1 MTPKSFTDLHK
12 NHQGK
17 VSDKWSF
24 YLDQYELLFN
34 PLRDKTISL
43 FEIGIQNGGSL
54 EVWSKY
60 FPRAKV
66 FVGCDIDKKYSK
78 LTFQDPRINL
88 VVGDANQ
95 QKIQKEVIQKGPFD
109 IVIDDGSHRS
119 GDIIKSFVNYFPHLA
134 ENGVYVI
141 EDLHCSYWEHF
152 EGGLFAPYSSMT
164 FFKQLT
170 DLINYEHW
178 GVSKDYT
185 EILKGVSVEY
195 DLKLK
200 QNVLEKIKSI
210 EFLNSMCVIRKSSG
224 KTPELGLRV
233 VSGKDPTVY
242 DLRELNATKSIPPSQ
257 FNNAFSLR
265 KLPPAEE
272 VIDLYKQIQTQ
283 ETKIQ
288 TQETKIQTQETKI
301 QTQETKIQTQENSLN
316 LIINSRSWKITKPL
330 RFLVKCLRG
339 LKTSKELRDLN
350 SAVDPVVTN
359 VKINDELIHSSA
371 SFDALSGLVQST
383 QPRDLKEDKA
393 TLIAFYLPQYHII
406 PENSEWWGPGFTE
419 WTNVVKGRPN
429 FDGHYQ
435 PRLPRE
441 LGFYDLSKI
450 DVIRKQAEMAKLYGV
465 GAFCFYYYWF
475 SGRRILEAPIDN
487 FLHSDID
494 MPYCLCWANENW
506 TRTWDGDSRG
516 VLLEQKYLQSDPQ
529 EFIDSALP
537 HFADSRYL
545 KVDGKP
551 MLVVYRAKDIPS
563 TEKVFRIWR
572 KAVHAAGFPDL
583 HIVVVDFYDI
593 ARPDEVGADALVEF
607 PPHKFNGPEIVP
619 DKLPS
624 IINKEFCGGI
634 IDYAK
639 IIAKSANRPVPDF
652 TLYRGIMPSWDNTA
666 RRQNNP
672 TIAYGSSPK
681 LFEYWLRYVRAY
693 TREVISDR
701 PDNFIFINAWN
712 EWGEGCHLEP
722 DQNFGLKY
730 LDAVKSSSYFDGSLA
745 GSDKAR
751 DVLITAASASIQMR
765 HGYPK
770 ESTLEIEQRLRST
783 LKPIPRA
790 QKISYK
796 LRKYPIVHFVGKC
809 IYKIYRAIWFR

>member
-1 MTPKSFTDLHK
+1 MTPKTLTDLHK
-12 NHQGK
+12 KHQGK

-24 YLDQYELLFN
+24 YLDQYERLFN

-66 FVGCDIDKKYSK
+66 FVGCDIDKKCSNLVY
-78 LTFQDPRINL
+78 QDSRINL
-88 VVGDANQ
+88 VIGDANKP
-95 QKIQKEVIQKGPFD
+95 KIQKEVIKKGGPFD

-119 GDIIKSFVNYFPHLA
+119 GDIIKSFVNYFPYLA
-134 ENGVYVI
+134 NNGVYVI
-141 EDLHCSYWEHF
+141 EDLHCSYWEDF
-152 EGGLFAPYSSMT
+152 EGGLFAPYSSMM

-170 DLINYEHW
+170 DLVNYEHW
-178 GVSKDYT
+178 GVSKNYT
-185 EILKGVSVEY
+185 EILKGFSVQY

-200 QNVLEKIKSI
+200 QDVLEKIESI

-224 KTPELGLRV
+224 KTPELGLRIIN
-233 VSGKDPTVY
+233 GKDAAISSHIK
-242 DLRELNATKSIPPSQ
+242 LNSTKSIPPSQ
-257 FNNAFSLR
+257 VHNVFSEK

-283 ETKIQ
+283 ETLI
-288 TQETKIQTQETKI
+288 
-301 QTQETKIQTQENSLN
+301 N
-316 LIINSRSWKITKPL
+316 LMVNSRSWKITRPL
-330 RFLVKCLRG
+330 RFLVRWLNS
-339 LKTSKELRDLN
+339 LKTQKEPKDLN
-350 SAVDPVVTN
+350 SAVHPVATN
-359 VKINDELIHSSA
+359 VDIKEELIRSSA
-371 SFDALSGLVQST
+371 SFDALSGQEPST
-383 QPRDLKEDKA
+383 QSRNFKEDKA
-393 TLIAFYLPQYHII
+393 TLVAFYLPQYHVI
-406 PENSEWWGPGFTE
+406 PENSEWWGAGFTE
-419 WTNVVKGRPN
+419 WTNVVKGRQN

-435 PRLPRE
+435 PHLPRE
-441 LGFYDLSKI
+441 LGFYDLSNV

-487 FLHSDID
+487 FLRSDID

-516 VLLEQKYLQSDPQ
+516 VLLEQKYLESDPK
-529 EFIDSALP
+529 EFIESVLP

-607 PPHKFNGPEIVP
+607 PPHKFNGPGLAP
-619 DKLPS
+619 DELPI
-624 IINKEFCGGI
+624 IINSEFSGGI

-639 IIAKSANRPVPDF
+639 IIAQSANRPVPDF
-652 TLYRGIMPSWDNTA
+652 TLYRGIMPSWDNTP

-672 TIAYGSSPK
+672 TIAYGASPK
-681 LFEYWLRYVRAY
+681 LFGYWLKYVRAY
-693 TREVISDR
+693 TREVISGR

-722 DQNFGLKY
+722 DQKFGLKY
-730 LDAVKSSSYFDGSLA
+730 LDEVKSSSFFDASSA

-751 DVLITAASASIQMR
+751 DDLITAASASIQMR
-765 HGYPK
+765 HSYLK

-783 LKPIPRA
+783 LKPNAIA
-790 QKISYK
+790 QKIGYK
-796 LRKYPIVHFVGKC
+796 LQKYPIVYFVGKY
-809 IYKIYRAIWFR
+809 IYKIYHAIRIR

>member
-1 MTPKSFTDLHK
+1 VENKNNINYKNLVDIASFSPKSVEFPYPWIGHIPFMCWFLKELKPKIFVELGTHLGNSYFSACQLVKESKLKTKCFAVDTWEGDEQSGYYGNQVFEQVSSNNIANYQEFSKLIRMKFDDAVLHFKDQSIDLLHIDGLHTYEAVHHDFTTWLPKMSTDGFIIFHDTKVTERGFGVWKLWSELIKLYPNNFEFDHSYGLGVIGLGRHCNIESLYNFFSEKEKFK
-12 NHQGK
+12 NYFSVLGESIK
-17 VSDKWSF
+17 NR
-24 YLDQYELLFN
+24 YELNKFKQDAI
-34 PLRDKTISL
+34 LRDQALIERDQAL
-43 FEIGIQNGGSL
+43 II
-54 EVWSKY
+54 
-60 FPRAKV
+60 R
-66 FVGCDIDKKYSK
+66 
-78 LTFQDPRINL
+78 
-88 VVGDANQ
+88 DA
-95 QKIQKEVIQKGPFD
+95 
-109 IVIDDGSHRS
+109 
-119 GDIIKSFVNYFPHLA
+119 
-134 ENGVYVI
+134 
-141 EDLHCSYWEHF
+141 
-152 EGGLFAPYSSMT
+152 
-164 FFKQLT
+164 
-170 DLINYEHW
+170 
-178 GVSKDYT
+178 
-185 EILKGVSVEY
+185 
-195 DLKLK
+195 
-200 QNVLEKIKSI
+200 
-210 EFLNSMCVIRKSSG
+210 
-224 KTPELGLRV
+224 
-233 VSGKDPTVY
+233 
-242 DLRELNATKSIPPSQ
+242 
-257 FNNAFSLR
+257 
-265 KLPPAEE
+265 
-272 VIDLYKQIQTQ
+272 QIQTL
-283 ETKIQ
+283 
-288 TQETKIQTQETKI
+288 
-301 QTQETKIQTQENSLN
+301 ENQLKLMN
-316 LIINSRSWKITKPL
+316 NSRSWKITKPL
-330 RFLVKCLRG
+330 RFLVKCLRS

-350 SAVDPVVTN
+350 STVEPVATN
-359 VKINDELIHSSA
+359 VNINDELIHSSA
-371 SFDALSGLVQST
+371 SFDALSGLAPST
-383 QPRDLKEDKA
+383 KPRDLKEDTA

-435 PRLPRE
+435 PHLPRE
-441 LGFYDLSKI
+441 LGFYDLSNI
-450 DVIRKQAEMAKLYGV
+450 DIIRKQAEMAKLYGV

-475 SGRRILEAPIDN
+475 SGRRILEAPVDN

-506 TRTWDGDSRG
+506 TRTWDGNSQG
-516 VLLEQKYLQSDPQ
+516 VLLEQKYLESDPQ
-529 EFIDSALP
+529 EFIESALP
-537 HFADSRYL
+537 YFADSRYL

-607 PPHKFNGPEIVP
+607 PPHKFNGPEIAP

-672 TIAYGSSPK
+672 TIAYGSSPE
-681 LFEYWLRYVRAY
+681 LFEYWLKYVRAY

-722 DQNFGLKY
+722 DQDFGLKY

>member
-1 MTPKSFTDLHK
+1 M
-12 NHQGK
+12 
-17 VSDKWSF
+17 
-24 YLDQYELLFN
+24 
-34 PLRDKTISL
+34 
-43 FEIGIQNGGSL
+43 
-54 EVWSKY
+54 
-60 FPRAKV
+60 
-66 FVGCDIDKKYSK
+66 
-78 LTFQDPRINL
+78 
-88 VVGDANQ
+88 
-95 QKIQKEVIQKGPFD
+95 
-109 IVIDDGSHRS
+109 
-119 GDIIKSFVNYFPHLA
+119 
-134 ENGVYVI
+134 
-141 EDLHCSYWEHF
+141 
-152 EGGLFAPYSSMT
+152 
-164 FFKQLT
+164 
-170 DLINYEHW
+170 
-178 GVSKDYT
+178 
-185 EILKGVSVEY
+185 
-195 DLKLK
+195 
-200 QNVLEKIKSI
+200 
-210 EFLNSMCVIRKSSG
+210 
-224 KTPELGLRV
+224 
-233 VSGKDPTVY
+233 PT
-242 DLRELNATKSIPPSQ
+242 K
-257 FNNAFSLR
+257 
-265 KLPPAEE
+265 EE
-272 VIDLYKQIQTQ
+272 VINFVDKKLNRSKLNSNIHILDQDVIDFYTDKYNRIKTFNSNFSTISKSFIKTEQQARTITTLNQSLSQRKEEIEQQARTITTLNQSLSSKDQQSAVLKKQLEDIH
-283 ETKIQ
+283 KDY
-288 TQETKIQTQETKI
+288 
-301 QTQETKIQTQENSLN
+301 L
-316 LIINSRSWKITKPL
+316 NSRLWKITKPL
-330 RFLVKCLRG
+330 RFLVKCLRS
-339 LKTSKELRDLN
+339 LKTSKELIDLN
-350 SAVDPVVTN
+350 FVTHPAATN
-359 VKINDELIHSSA
+359 IKINDELIYSSA
-371 SFDALSGLVQST
+371 SFDALSGLVPLT
-383 QPRDLKEDKA
+383 QPRDLKEDTA

-435 PRLPRE
+435 PHLPRE

-465 GAFCFYYYWF
+465 GAFCFHYYWF

-516 VLLEQKYLQSDPQ
+516 VLLEQKYLESDPQ
-529 EFIDSALP
+529 EFIESVLP

-607 PPHKFNGPEIVP
+607 PPHKFNGPEISL

-624 IINKEFCGGI
+624 INNKEFCGGI

-681 LFEYWLRYVRAY
+681 LFEYWLKYVRAY

-701 PDNFIFINAWN
+701 SDNFIFINAWN

-765 HGYPK
+765 YGYPK

-796 LRKYPIVHFVGKC
+796 LRKYNIIHFVGKC
-809 IYKIYRAIWFR
+809 IYRLYRAIWSR